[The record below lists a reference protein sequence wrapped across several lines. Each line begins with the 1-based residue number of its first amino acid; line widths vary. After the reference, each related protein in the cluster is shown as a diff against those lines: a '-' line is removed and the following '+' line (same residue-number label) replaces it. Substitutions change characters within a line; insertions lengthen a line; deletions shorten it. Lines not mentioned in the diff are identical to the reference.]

1 MTFKPVGIDEN
12 SLFPPR
18 VEQRLE
24 EQFAPMTGMT
34 KSYVG
39 LGNVDN
45 TSDANKPVST
55 PTQTAL
61 GLKAPLISPAFTGN
75 PTGITKGHVGLG
87 NVDNTSDAN
96 KPVSTPT
103 QTALGLK
110 ATLISPAFTGNP
122 TSSSDFEVLTTGKG
136 FILKS
141 PNGTRYRL
149 VVSDAGAL
157 TAVAI

>member
-34 KSYVG
+34 KSY
-39 LGNVDN
+39 
-45 TSDANKPVST
+45 
-55 PTQTAL
+55 
-61 GLKAPLISPAFTGN
+61 
-75 PTGITKGHVGLG
+75 VGLG